1 VVFSY
6 EPINQTG
13 RAKAHPLCHS
23 LGKKLNLDNIYR
35 DGEQYYFNM
44 GTYKNPYPPGSLEFN
59 EFERGWTQA
68 LKRSN
73 GSQISH
79 SLINKTLSEPIISA
93 SENIKQQS
101 ELYRNRKG

>member
-1 VVFSY
+1 MGRLT
-6 EPINQTG
+6 EPLIQ
-13 RAKAHPLCHS
+13 KLD
-23 LGKKLNLDNIYR
+23 KKMNLDNVYR
-35 DGEQYYFNM
+35 EGEQYYFNM
-44 GTYKNPYPPGSLEFN
+44 GAYKNPYPSGSVEFN

-79 SLINKTLSEPIISA
+79 SLINKTLSEPIFSK